1 MIDDAEFSAA
11 QRALR
16 ARVADDLVSS
26 VQLLERERGEPVGP
40 LDQEALTA
48 SLVTSAVA
56 DFARQRFDQG
66 LPQPSDAEEERL
78 ARAVMDD
85 LFAAGSKLQ
94 PFLADDSVSSVR
106 INNPAVSFIT
116 HVDGRKE
123 RGPAMAADNQGLI
136 DLVRGLAEEAY
147 RYDGIERRF
156 DAGCPKLDCALPN
169 GDRVFALMVVSG
181 DVMVVIRRHNFLQ
194 LVHLEDLRD
203 RGMLSQVEVDLLRAM
218 VLGKFNIVIS
228 GGQGTGKT
236 TLARVLANAIPAE
249 ERKVV
254 LEDTPELGLERFP
267 DLHPD
272 IVSVTPRGANVE
284 GAGAISMGE
293 LGEWLL
299 RAEGERFLVG
309 EARGG
314 GEIMPLLTA
323 MTCGNEG
330 SMTTVH
336 APSTAAAFAK
346 LALFCARSAERL
358 PLEQANQLIAAAV
371 DFVIHIKARKTPRGV
386 ERWIS
391 SIREV
396 TGLQSDAVG
405 IQSNEVWRR
414 SRDGRSGPC
423 GELTLDTLE
432 RLEEV
437 GFDASAWDSGEWRR

>member
-1 MIDDAEFSAA
+1 MNDNEFAA
-11 QRALR
+11 VQRGLR
-16 ARVADDLVSS
+16 ARVADDLVTS
-26 VQLLERERGEPVGP
+26 VQSIEAQRGVRVSE

-48 SLVTSAVA
+48 SLVTAA
-56 DFARQRFDQG
+56 IGDFARQCFDEG
-66 LPQPSDAEEERL
+66 RAQPSEAEEERL

-94 PFLADDSVSSVR
+94 PYLTDPDVISIRA
-106 INNPAVSFIT
+106 NNHRVTWIT
-116 HVDGRKE
+116 YVDGRKE
-123 RGPAMAADNQGLI
+123 RGPALAADNLGLI
-136 DLVRGLAEEAY
+136 ELIRGLAEEAY
-147 RYDGIERRF
+147 RFDGIERRF

-181 DVMVVIRRHNFLQ
+181 EAILVIRRHNFLR
-194 LVHLEDLRD
+194 LVSLEDLRD
-203 RGMLSQVEVDLLRAM
+203 RGMLAQVEVDLLRAI
-218 VLGKFNIVIS
+218 VLAKFNIVIT
-228 GGQGTGKT
+228 GGMGTGKT
-236 TLARVLANAIPAE
+236 TLCRVCANTIPAE

-272 IVSVTPRGANVE
+272 VVSVTPRGANVE
-284 GAGAISMGE
+284 GAGTITMGE

-330 SMTTVH
+330 SMTTIH
-336 APSTAAAFAK
+336 APSTRDAFTK
-346 LALFCARSAERL
+346 LALFCARSAEHL

-371 DFVIHIKARKTPRGV
+371 DFVIHLEARKGPSGI
-386 ERWIS
+386 ERHIS

-396 TGLQSDAVG
+396 VGVSDDNKSIVAG
-405 IQSNEVWRR
+405 EVWRR
-414 SRDGRSGPC
+414 YPDGRSGPN
-423 GELTLDTLE
+423 GEIQPETLR
-432 RLEEV
+432 RLEEA
-437 GFDASAWDSGEWRR
+437 GFNADAWDSTEWRR